1 MLKNATVLKQQILQN
16 VNMRR
21 DIDVIIQDLRDC
33 ADVSTNTTK
42 VNLLLL
48 EAANRL
54 QAIPLLETQVEVLEQ
69 QLEKIYDIGYTD
81 GYKDKLQTTETL

>member
-1 MLKNATVLKQQILQN
+1 MRKNATVHKQQILQN

-33 ADVSTNTTK
+33 ADLSTNTTK

-54 QAIPLLETQVEVLEQ
+54 QAIPLLENQIEALEQ
-69 QLEKIYDIGYTD
+69 QLEATNNI
-81 GYKDKLQTTETL
+81 

>member
-1 MLKNATVLKQQILQN
+1 
-16 VNMRR
+16 MRR

-33 ADVSTNTTK
+33 ADLSTNTTK

-54 QAIPLLETQVEVLEQ
+54 QAIPLLENQIEALEQ
-69 QLEKIYDIGYTD
+69 QLEATNNI
-81 GYKDKLQTTETL
+81 

>member
-1 MLKNATVLKQQILQN
+1 MLKHVMVHKQQTLQN

-33 ADVSTNTTK
+33 ADLSTNTTK

-54 QAIPLLETQVEVLEQ
+54 QAIPLLEERVETLEQ
-69 QLEKIYDIGYTD
+69 QLETIH
-81 GYKDKLQTTETL
+81 ETLHNQINCCRH

>member
-1 MLKNATVLKQQILQN
+1 
-16 VNMRR
+16 MRR

-33 ADVSTNTTK
+33 AEVPTNTTK

-54 QAIPLLETQVEVLEQ
+54 QAIPLLENQIEALEQ
-69 QLEKIYDIGYTD
+69 QLEATNNI
-81 GYKDKLQTTETL
+81 